1 MYENVIR
8 AVRWGDKTPAFG
20 YIEPFALSPSKFCK
34 ILNGFFFTCTSVQL
48 VLIVKFINFSRKFLL
63 CKIIPRKEVKIF
75 QSFEIFEKIRLNE
88 RSQMIQLSFSRNFF
102 FKWTLTT
109 CNKGHLEKYKQSDKT
124 FRFQISK
131 DKISFRW
138 LIDYMMSAVRCIHP
152 FGERYFPPSKLNLP
166 LPAKTIPFRNLPL
179 PVSAIFDVVLSFLVV
194 F

>member
-88 RSQMIQLSFSRNFF
+88 RSQMMQLSFSRNFF
-102 FKWTLTT
+102 LNEHSQLAIKDTQKNINKVIRLLGFKFP
-109 CNKGHLEKYKQSDKT
+109 KT
-124 FRFQISK
+124 
-131 DKISFRW
+131 
-138 LIDYMMSAVRCIHP
+138 
-152 FGERYFPPSKLNLP
+152 KL
-166 LPAKTIPFRNLPL
+166 
-179 PVSAIFDVVLSFLVV
+179 V
-194 F
+194 FCD